1 MTNNNIIKNRYELF
15 KLIKEKERKWEKYFI
30 Y

>member
-1 MTNNNIIKNRYELF
+1 MTNNIIKNRYELF
-15 KLIKEKERKWEKYFI
+15 KLIKEKESKWEKYFI

>member
-1 MTNNNIIKNRYELF
+1 MTNNIIKNRYELF